1 MTIPEAVQL
10 ILQASLLP
18 KIKGGIAMLE
28 MGQPVPILE
37 LAKNLL
43 RLSGKGARVGR
54 DIVITGLRPGE
65 KLHEELAAP
74 DEKAIQTGIEKVN
87 LLDTSV
93 AQLPESIAKAIEEER
108 IEDVMTYLK
117 AEIIVVDPAA
127 EVALDGEKPLAQ
139 MVGSD

>member
-1 MTIPEAVQL
+1 MPGHPRVQH
-10 ILQASLLP
+10 
-18 KIKGGIAMLE
+18 
-28 MGQPVPILE
+28 VPM
-37 LAKNLL
+37 LL

-74 DEKAIQTGIEKVN
+74 DEKVIPAGIEKVN

-93 AQLPESIAKAIEEER
+93 ARLPESIATAIEEER
-108 IEDVMTYLK
+108 MEDVMAYLK
-117 AEIIVVDPAA
+117 SEIIVVDLEA
-127 EVALDGEKPLAQ
+127 EVALDSEQPIAQ